1 MGVIAAGAFCAPQS
15 ALADPA
21 VEGAWG
27 PLQQYPVVPVSMGVM
42 PDGKIVAWDQAN
54 QPPNFGAVPNNGPA
68 MILDPQTGQIT
79 RTTNI
84 APRTTFCSLIAT
96 LPDGRLAVIGG
107 GSDSGAGATRTS
119 RSTTRTRRRSRS
131 LGQMNSARWYPGG
144 TLDRDGN
151 PIVAGGT
158 SAGIE
163 RFDQLTGVSTN
174 LNTTFRTNWYPD
186 LVRTPNG
193 QLRDRGRRRQRHRR
207 AGPLPALAA
216 PA

>member
-54 QPPNFGAVPNNGPA
+54 RPPNFGSVPNNGAA

-79 RTTNI
+79 RSANI
-84 APRTTFCSLIAT
+84 APRTTFCSLIAS

-107 GSDSGAGATRTS
+107 GSDSGGGAVADVQLYDAASRTFS
-119 RSTTRTRRRSRS
+119 V
-131 LGQMNSARWYPGG
+131 LGQMNQRRWYPGG

-151 PIVAGGT
+151 PIVAGGP
-158 SAGIE
+158 SLGIE
-163 RFDQLTGVSTN
+163 RFNQLMKEWAP
-174 LNTTFRTNWYPD
+174 LKAD
-186 LVRTPNG
+186 AEAA
-193 QLRDRGRRRQRHRR
+193 LR
-207 AGPLPALAA
+207 
-216 PA
+216 